1 MLTLGNTAKST
12 MTLAKTGTEIL
23 TNDEWDELMALKN
36 AITYSPQTVS
46 AEKMEKFAE
55 LMVRS
60 LEGKCD
66 SPPPKNWRGSS
77 LSE

>member
-1 MLTLGNTAKST
+1 
-12 MTLAKTGTEIL
+12 MTLSRTKTEDL
-23 TNDEWDELMALKN
+23 SKEDWDEMVALKN
-36 AITYSPQTVS
+36 AINDNPAAV
-46 AEKMEKFAE
+46 APEKMELFTE
-55 LMVRS
+55 LLVRS